1 MYAEPAIQLHEVV
14 KTYQSGRRQIRA
26 LRGVSFSVERG
37 EYVAIVG
44 QSGCG
49 KSTLLNLI
57 AGLDTPDSGSLL
69 VVGQPLTTL
78 TQDELASWRG
88 RSVGIVFQFFQ
99 LMPTLTARENVILP
113 MDLAGNGQDR
123 RARADGLLEEVGLS
137 DLADHLPSELS
148 GGEQQRVAIA
158 RALANQ
164 PALIV
169 ADEPTGNL
177 DSANGERIIGIIE
190 SLWQAGTTIVLVT
203 HDLSIARRAPRI
215 VTMRDGQITADEARA
230 LPFTMPHSSRQLSKT
245 NADAAS

>member
-1 MYAEPAIQLHEVV
+1 MPGGPAIELHDVV
-14 KTYQSGRRQIRA
+14 KTYQTGRRQIRA
-26 LRGVSFSVERG
+26 LRGVDLSVERG

-57 AGLDTPDSGSLL
+57 AGLDSPDGGSLL
-69 VVGQPLTTL
+69 ILGQALTTL
-78 TQDELASWRG
+78 SQDELATWRG

-113 MDLAGNGQDR
+113 MDLAGNGTDR
-123 RARADGLLEEVGLS
+123 RARADGLLDEVGLS

-177 DSANGERIIGIIE
+177 DSANGERVIDIIE
-190 SLWQAGTTIVLVT
+190 SLWRAGTTLVLVT
-203 HDLSIARRAPRI
+203 HDPSIARRAPRV
-215 VTMRDGQITADEARA
+215 VTMRDGLITSDETRA
-230 LPFTMPHSSRQLSKT
+230 LPFTQPQSPHQLSKT